1 MIGVQMKL
9 DRLDWINLGE
19 ETPVDPNLRI
29 VDPHH
34 HLWER
39 GGSRYLAEE
48 LHEDTSKGHNV
59 TNTIFVECKA
69 EYRPNGE
76 EKFRS
81 LGETEFVV
89 KEAER
94 LEELSETKISGIVAF
109 VDLTLGEGLE
119 EVLLEHDQCSSG
131 LMRGVRH
138 ATAWSDDP
146 EISIAHTKPAKAVMG
161 SKLFL
166 EGVSK
171 LSTFNFTF
179 DGWLY
184 FDQLPELL
192 HLARVTPETNIVINH
207 LAAPLQI
214 GKWAAIPQEV
224 DEIWRS
230 NLQKLAKCENVY
242 LKLGG
247 IGMDNYFAN
256 DWVNQKKPPSSDDV
270 AAVWKEKI
278 LWCIE
283 IFGTDRCMF
292 ESNYP
297 VDRQT
302 LPYSVIWNS
311 FQKVT
316 DSFTENEKSD
326 LFSSTACN
334 VYRVP

>member
-1 MIGVQMKL
+1 MKL
-9 DRLDWINLGE
+9 DRLDWIQLGE

-34 HLWER
+34 HLWDR

-59 TNTIFVECKA
+59 TNTVFVECKA
-69 EYRPNGE
+69 EYRRNSQE
-76 EKFRS
+76 RFQS
-81 LGETEFVV
+81 LGETEFVA

-94 LEELSETKISGIVAF
+94 LEEFSETKISGIVGF
-109 VDLTLGEGLE
+109 VDLGLGEELE
-119 EVLLEHDQCSSG
+119 EVLVAHDRSSSG

-146 EISIAHTKPAKAVMG
+146 EISIAHTKPTKGVMG

-166 EGVSK
+166 KGVSK
-171 LSTFNFTF
+171 LSEFNFSF
-179 DGWLY
+179 DAWLY
-184 FDQLPELL
+184 FNQLPELL
-192 HLARVTPETNIVINH
+192 YLARVTPETNIVINH
-207 LAAPLQI
+207 LAAPLKI
-214 GKWAAIPQEV
+214 GKWAETPQEV

-230 NLQKLAKCENVY
+230 NLKELANCENVY
-242 LKLGG
+242 LKIGG

-256 DWVNQKKPPSSDDV
+256 DWVNQTKPPTSDEV
-270 AAVWKEKI
+270 ASVWKEKI

-283 IFGTDRCMF
+283 LFGAHRCMF

-302 LPYSVIWNS
+302 LPYSVIWNC

-316 DSFTENEKSD
+316 DSFTESEKSD
-326 LFSSTACN
+326 LFSSTACT
-334 VYRVP
+334 VYRIP

>member
-1 MIGVQMKL
+1 MKL
-9 DRLDWINLGE
+9 DRLHWIQLGE

-34 HLWER
+34 HLWDR

-59 TNTIFVECKA
+59 TNTVFVECKA
-69 EYRPNGE
+69 EYRRNSQE
-76 EKFRS
+76 RFQS
-81 LGETEFVV
+81 LGETEFVA

-94 LEELSETKISGIVAF
+94 LEEFSETKISGIVGF
-109 VDLTLGEGLE
+109 VDLGLGEELE
-119 EVLLEHDQCSSG
+119 EVLVAHDRSSSG

-146 EISIAHTKPAKAVMG
+146 EISIAHTKPTKGVMG

-166 EGVSK
+166 KGVSK
-171 LSTFNFTF
+171 LSEFNFSF
-179 DGWLY
+179 DAWLY
-184 FDQLPELL
+184 FNQLPELL
-192 HLARVTPETNIVINH
+192 YLARVTPETNIVINH
-207 LAAPLQI
+207 LAAPLKI
-214 GKWAAIPQEV
+214 GKWAETPQEV

-230 NLQKLAKCENVY
+230 NLQELANCENVY
-242 LKLGG
+242 LKIGG

-256 DWVNQKKPPSSDDV
+256 DWVNQTKPPTSDEV
-270 AAVWKEKI
+270 ASVWKEKI

-283 IFGTDRCMF
+283 LFGSHRCMF

-302 LPYSVIWNS
+302 LPYSVIWNC

-316 DSFTENEKSD
+316 DSFTESEKSD
-326 LFSSTACN
+326 LFSSTACT
-334 VYRVP
+334 VYRIP

>member
-1 MIGVQMKL
+1 MKL
-9 DRLDWINLGE
+9 DRLHWIQLGE

-34 HLWER
+34 HLWDR

-59 TNTIFVECKA
+59 TNTVFIECKA
-69 EYRPNGE
+69 EYRRNSQE
-76 EKFRS
+76 RFQS
-81 LGETEFVV
+81 LGETEFVA

-94 LEELSETKISGIVAF
+94 LEEFSETKISGIVGF
-109 VDLTLGEGLE
+109 VDLGLGEELE
-119 EVLLEHDQCSSG
+119 EVLVAHDRSSYG

-146 EISIAHTKPAKAVMG
+146 EISIAHTKPTKGVMG

-166 EGVSK
+166 KGVSK
-171 LSTFNFTF
+171 LSEF
-179 DGWLY
+179 DFSFDAWLY
-184 FDQLPELL
+184 FNQLPELL
-192 HLARVTPETNIVINH
+192 YLARVTPETNIVINH
-207 LAAPLQI
+207 LAAPLKI
-214 GKWAAIPQEV
+214 GKWAETPQEV

-230 NLQKLAKCENVY
+230 NLQELANCENVY
-242 LKLGG
+242 LKIGG

-256 DWVNQKKPPSSDDV
+256 DWVNQTKPPTSDEV
-270 AAVWKEKI
+270 ASVWKEKI

-283 IFGTDRCMF
+283 LFGTHRCMF

-297 VDRQT
+297 VDRLT
-302 LPYSVIWNS
+302 LPYSVIWNC

-316 DSFTENEKSD
+316 DSFTESEKSD
-326 LFSSTACN
+326 LFSSTACT
-334 VYRVP
+334 VYRIP

>member
-1 MIGVQMKL
+1 MKL
-9 DRLDWINLGE
+9 DRLDWIQLGE
-19 ETPVDPNLRI
+19 ETPVDANLRI

-34 HLWER
+34 HLWDR

-59 TNTIFVECKA
+59 TNTVFIECKA
-69 EYRPNGE
+69 EYRRNSQE
-76 EKFRS
+76 RFRS

-94 LEELSETKISGIVAF
+94 LEEFSETKISGIVGF
-109 VDLTLGEGLE
+109 VDLGLGEELE
-119 EVLLEHDQCSSG
+119 EVLVAHDRSSYG

-146 EISIAHTKPAKAVMG
+146 EISIAHTKPTKGVMG

-166 EGVSK
+166 KGVSK
-171 LSTFNFTF
+171 LSEF
-179 DGWLY
+179 DFSFDAWLY
-184 FDQLPELL
+184 FNQLPELL
-192 HLARVTPETNIVINH
+192 YLARVTPETNIVINH
-207 LAAPLQI
+207 LAAPLKI
-214 GKWAAIPQEV
+214 GKWAETPQEV

-230 NLQKLAKCENVY
+230 NLQELANCENVY
-242 LKLGG
+242 LKIGG

-256 DWVNQKKPPSSDDV
+256 DWVNQTKPPTSDEV
-270 AAVWKEKI
+270 ASVWKEKI

-283 IFGTDRCMF
+283 LFGTHRCMF

-302 LPYSVIWNS
+302 LPYSVIWNC

-316 DSFTENEKSD
+316 DSFTESEKSD
-326 LFSSTACN
+326 LFSSTACT
-334 VYRVP
+334 VYRIP

>member
-1 MIGVQMKL
+1 MKL
-9 DRLDWINLGE
+9 DRLHWIQLGE

-34 HLWER
+34 HLWDR

-59 TNTIFVECKA
+59 TNTVFVECKA
-69 EYRPNGE
+69 EYRRNSQE
-76 EKFRS
+76 RFQS
-81 LGETEFVV
+81 LGETEFVA

-94 LEELSETKISGIVAF
+94 LEEFSETKISGIVGF
-109 VDLTLGEGLE
+109 VDLGLGEELE
-119 EVLLEHDQCSSG
+119 EVLVAHDRSSSG

-146 EISIAHTKPAKAVMG
+146 EISIAHTKPTKGVMG

-166 EGVSK
+166 KGVSK
-171 LSTFNFTF
+171 LSEFNFSF
-179 DGWLY
+179 DAWLY
-184 FDQLPELL
+184 FNQLPELL
-192 HLARVTPETNIVINH
+192 YLARVTPETNIVINH
-207 LAAPLQI
+207 LAAPLKI
-214 GKWAAIPQEV
+214 GKWAETPQEV

-230 NLQKLAKCENVY
+230 NLQELANCENVY
-242 LKLGG
+242 LKIGG

-256 DWVNQKKPPSSDDV
+256 DWVNQTKPPTSDEV
-270 AAVWKEKI
+270 ASVWKEKI

-283 IFGTDRCMF
+283 LFGTHRCMF

-302 LPYSVIWNS
+302 LPYSVIWNC

-316 DSFTENEKSD
+316 DSFTESEKSD
-326 LFSSTACN
+326 LFSSTACT
-334 VYRVP
+334 VYRIP